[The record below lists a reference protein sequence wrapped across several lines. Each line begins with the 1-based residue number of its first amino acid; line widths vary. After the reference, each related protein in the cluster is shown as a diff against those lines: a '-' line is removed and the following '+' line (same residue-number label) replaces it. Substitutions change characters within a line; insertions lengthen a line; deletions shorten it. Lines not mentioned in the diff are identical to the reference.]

1 MDDVRCKRE
10 EGLIALEDV
19 AGIDLLNY
27 IVQDGFVA
35 VGDDSLALCLELL
48 IDGRCKMEDV
58 RCSHADHRFILHLVS
73 YICASEP
80 LPVLRNLYG
89 LKRTVYRQGS
99 HYGEEALSSRGIH
112 GLPSEL

>member
-1 MDDVRCKRE
+1 MKADV
-10 EGLIALEDV
+10 LIPLEDV
-19 AGIDLLNY
+19 AGVDLVEDV
-27 IVQDGFVA
+27 VQAAVVA
-35 VGDDSLALCLELL
+35 IGDDGLALCLELL

-58 RCSHADHRFILHLVS
+58 RCSHADRRFILHLVS

-99 HYGEEALSSRGIH
+99 HYGEADLSSRGIH